1 MTEIEHASR
10 ARSTSDEEK
19 KTMDLPQRDTDEE
32 SPSRIEEGEKGGLF
46 LSEEEVVAHV
56 KAYPD
61 DATPIYLSWGTN
73 DPTNPRNWPVR
84 LQFHHSLLCAG
95 DLI

>member
-1 MTEIEHASR
+1 MAEIEHT
-10 ARSTSDEEK
+10 ARSRSTLDVEK
-19 KTMDLPQRDTDEE
+19 KKMDFPQRTTDGE
-32 SPSRIEEGEKGGLF
+32 SPNRIEEGEKGGLF

-61 DATPIYLSWGTN
+61 DATPIYLSWGIN

-84 LQFHHSLLCAG
+84 LQSHLWCVHS
-95 DLI
+95 

>member
-10 ARSTSDEEK
+10 TRSTFDEEK

-46 LSEEEVVAHV
+46 
-56 KAYPD
+56 
-61 DATPIYLSWGTN
+61 
-73 DPTNPRNWPVR
+73 
-84 LQFHHSLLCAG
+84 
-95 DLI
+95 